1 MRSIPKPAPPE
12 YTPGESVIVTPPN
25 ATPFVATVIQDR
37 GGSLVFIG
45 ANSTKAY
52 APRVILSLAAS
63 HLSPNETPQVANAH
77 YRGVMNERIER
88 SKQ

>member
-1 MRSIPKPAPPE
+1 MNRYE
-12 YTPGESVIVTPPN
+12 PGATVVVSPPN

-63 HLSPNETPQVANAH
+63 HLSANETPQVANEP
-77 YRGVMNERIER
+77 YRGVMGKRIER